1 MYVGLAVERLG
12 NNGESIGGG
21 PVRSSG
27 VEGRTP
33 QRANEE
39 ISGRDLMCVC
49 GPYWFEIPRSHQ
61 PDQETHVCPHVS
73 AVWYSFWI
81 HQPW

>member
-1 MYVGLAVERLG
+1 MSVGLAVERLG

-33 QRANEE
+33 QPANEE

-49 GPYWFEIPRSHQ
+49 GPIGSKFLDLTNRTNRPLSVHTS
-61 PDQETHVCPHVS
+61 PTVL
-73 AVWYSFWI
+73 YSFWI
-81 HQPW
+81 LQPW